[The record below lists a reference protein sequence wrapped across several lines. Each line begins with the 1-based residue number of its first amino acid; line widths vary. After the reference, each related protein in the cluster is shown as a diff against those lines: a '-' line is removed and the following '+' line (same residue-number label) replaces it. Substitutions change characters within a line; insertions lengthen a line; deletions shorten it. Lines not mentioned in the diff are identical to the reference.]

1 VPSTLGYALLGLLA
15 RQPRT
20 GYELTQLLRAPI
32 GYYWTASHSQ
42 VYPELAA
49 LEADKLIGHRVIDG
63 PGPRDTKRYRITAA
77 GRRAL
82 ATWAAR
88 RPDTTVNRDELM
100 LKVYSLWTADPIWAR
115 EMVVAQREAD
125 TATLLHYQR
134 MERSMQQEHGRS
146 LADPTTPEFSS
157 YATLRRGLSFQ
168 AHAIAWCD
176 WLLDALTSDLAD
188 Q

>member
-1 VPSTLGYALLGLLA
+1 VCSTLGYALLGLLA

-20 GYELTQLLRAPI
+20 GYELTQLLRAQI

-49 LEADKLIGHRVIDG
+49 LEADKLVGHRVIVG
-63 PGPRDTKRYRITAA
+63 PGPRDTNRYRITAA

-100 LKVYSLWTADPIWAR
+100 LKVYSLWTVDPTRAR
-115 EMVVAQREAD
+115 EMIVAQREAD
-125 TATLLHYQR
+125 AATLLHYQR
-134 MERSMQQEHGRS
+134 MERSMRQEHGRAP
-146 LADPTTPEFSS
+146 ADPTTPEFSS

-168 AHAIAWCD
+168 THVIAWCD
-176 WLLDALTSDLAD
+176 WLLDALTTTPRV
-188 Q
+188 